1 MMQDLR
7 LILIVVGAAAI
18 IALLLHGLWTSRKE
32 RSSLF
37 RARPMKR
44 RKYESQDEAADDM
57 SEADGSRH
65 AAALPEDPAP
75 RVSPYSEAQNEQD
88 PLLSAGR
95 AYPSSAPEE
104 QPVIPKAQS
113 PRRQPVKTP
122 ETEPQIGLFD
132 ALEQEAPAPD
142 ASAPEEITTAAV
154 ITAAEAEAGISHT
167 RAEEPAAEPEALPV
181 QEEAPVSSAE
191 NKELVLAL
199 FVSAH
204 PGQMLAG
211 DTLRT
216 AIEQAGFRFGAMN
229 IYHRHV
235 DPAGSG
241 PVLFSLANMV
251 NPGTFVPEQMEEIET
266 PGVAMF
272 MMVPSYGDAGQNF
285 KLMLQAAQRI
295 ASDVGGVVLDEER
308 KMLTPQKIEVYKAR
322 IRKVLVTGQ
331 N

>member
-1 MMQDLR
+1 MQDLR
-7 LILIVVGAAAI
+7 LILIVVGAVAI

-57 SEADGSRH
+57 SEAHGSRH
-65 AAALPEDPAP
+65 SAVLPEDPAL

-95 AYPSSAPEE
+95 MYPSSEPEE
-104 QPVIPKAQS
+104 PSVVPKAQS
-113 PRRQPVKTP
+113 QRRQPVKTP

-132 ALEQEAPAPD
+132 SLEQEVPVPAAPAP
-142 ASAPEEITTAAV
+142 EVMTTAAV
-154 ITAAEAEAGISHT
+154 ITAAETDVPH
-167 RAEEPAAEPEALPV
+167 AEESVAEPE
-181 QEEAPVSSAE
+181 QEETSHSSAE
-191 NKELVLAL
+191 NNELVLAL

-204 PGQMLAG
+204 PGQMVAG
-211 DTLRT
+211 DILRT

-322 IRKVLVTGQ
+322 IRKVLVATQ

>member
-1 MMQDLR
+1 MQDLR

-65 AAALPEDPAP
+65 AAVLPEDPAP

-142 ASAPEEITTAAV
+142 VSAPEEITTAAV
-154 ITAAEAEAGISHT
+154 ITAAEAGISHT

-181 QEEAPVSSAE
+181 QEEAPASSAE

>member
-7 LILIVVGAAAI
+7 LILIVVGAVAI

-57 SEADGSRH
+57 SEAHGSRH
-65 AAALPEDPAP
+65 SAVLPEDPAP
-75 RVSPYSEAQNEQD
+75 QVSPYSEAQNEQD

-95 AYPSSAPEE
+95 MYPSSEPEE
-104 QPVIPKAQS
+104 PPVMPKAQS
-113 PRRQPVKTP
+113 PRRQPVKAP

-132 ALEQEAPAPD
+132 ALEQEAQAPAAPAP
-142 ASAPEEITTAAV
+142 EVMTTAAV
-154 ITAAEAEAGISHT
+154 ITAAETDMPH
-167 RAEEPAAEPEALPV
+167 AEEPVTEPEPV
-181 QEEAPVSSAE
+181 QEAPRSSAE
-191 NKELVLAL
+191 NNEIVLAL

-204 PGQMLAG
+204 PGQMVAG
-211 DTLRT
+211 DILRT
-216 AIEQAGFRFGAMN
+216 AVEQAGFRFGAMN

-272 MMVPSYGDAGQNF
+272 MMVPSYGDASQNF

-322 IRKVLVTGQ
+322 IRKVLVAKQ
-331 N
+331 S

>member
-1 MMQDLR
+1 M
-7 LILIVVGAAAI
+7 
-18 IALLLHGLWTSRKE
+18 
-32 RSSLF
+32 
-37 RARPMKR
+37 
-44 RKYESQDEAADDM
+44 
-57 SEADGSRH
+57 
-65 AAALPEDPAP
+65 
-75 RVSPYSEAQNEQD
+75 
-88 PLLSAGR
+88 
-95 AYPSSAPEE
+95 
-104 QPVIPKAQS
+104 
-113 PRRQPVKTP
+113 
-122 ETEPQIGLFD
+122 
-132 ALEQEAPAPD
+132 
-142 ASAPEEITTAAV
+142 
-154 ITAAEAEAGISHT
+154 
-167 RAEEPAAEPEALPV
+167 
-181 QEEAPVSSAE
+181 
-191 NKELVLAL
+191 LAL

-204 PGQMLAG
+204 PGQMVAG
-211 DTLRT
+211 DILRT

-272 MMVPSYGDAGQNF
+272 MMVPSYGDANQNF

-322 IRKVLVTGQ
+322 IRKVLVAKQ

>member
-1 MMQDLR
+1 MQDLR
-7 LILIVVGAAAI
+7 LILIVVGAVAI

-57 SEADGSRH
+57 SEAHGSRH
-65 AAALPEDPAP
+65 SAVLPEDPAP
-75 RVSPYSEAQNEQD
+75 QVSPYSEAQNEQD

-95 AYPSSAPEE
+95 MYPSSEPEE
-104 QPVIPKAQS
+104 PPVMPKAQS
-113 PRRQPVKTP
+113 PRRQPVKAP

-132 ALEQEAPAPD
+132 ALEQEAQAPAAPAP
-142 ASAPEEITTAAV
+142 EVMTTAAV
-154 ITAAEAEAGISHT
+154 ITAAETDMPHT
-167 RAEEPAAEPEALPV
+167 EEPVTEPEPV
-181 QEEAPVSSAE
+181 QEAPRSSAE
-191 NKELVLAL
+191 NNEIVLAL

-204 PGQMLAG
+204 PGQMVAG
-211 DTLRT
+211 DILRT

-266 PGVAMF
+266 GRGHVYDGA
-272 MMVPSYGDAGQNF
+272 
-285 KLMLQAAQRI
+285 
-295 ASDVGGVVLDEER
+295 VLR
-308 KMLTPQKIEVYKAR
+308 
-322 IRKVLVTGQ
+322 
-331 N
+331 

>member
-1 MMQDLR
+1 MQDLR

-75 RVSPYSEAQNEQD
+75 RISPYSEAQNEQD
-88 PLLSAGR
+88 PLLSAGS
-95 AYPSSAPEE
+95 AYPSSAPEA
-104 QPVIPKAQS
+104 QPVIPKVQN
-113 PRRQPVKTP
+113 PRRQPVKPP

-132 ALEQEAPAPD
+132 ALEQEVPSPD

-154 ITAAEAEAGISHT
+154 ITEAEAGISHT
-167 RAEEPAAEPEALPV
+167 RAEEPAAEPEAVPV

-191 NKELVLAL
+191 NRELVLAL

-211 DTLRT
+211 DILRT

>member
-1 MMQDLR
+1 MQDLR

-95 AYPSSAPEE
+95 AYASSAPEE
-104 QPVIPKAQS
+104 QPVIPKTQS

-132 ALEQEAPAPD
+132 ALEQE
-142 ASAPEEITTAAV
+142 
-154 ITAAEAEAGISHT
+154 
-167 RAEEPAAEPEALPV
+167 
-181 QEEAPVSSAE
+181 
-191 NKELVLAL
+191 
-199 FVSAH
+199 
-204 PGQMLAG
+204 
-211 DTLRT
+211 
-216 AIEQAGFRFGAMN
+216 
-229 IYHRHV
+229 HRH
-235 DPAGSG
+235 
-241 PVLFSLANMV
+241 
-251 NPGTFVPEQMEEIET
+251 
-266 PGVAMF
+266 
-272 MMVPSYGDAGQNF
+272 
-285 KLMLQAAQRI
+285 RI
-295 ASDVGGVVLDEER
+295 PLLRR
-308 KMLTPQKIEVYKAR
+308 K
-322 IRKVLVTGQ
+322 
-331 N
+331 

>member
-1 MMQDLR
+1 MQDLR
-7 LILIVVGAAAI
+7 LILIVVGAVAI

-57 SEADGSRH
+57 SEAQGSRH
-65 AAALPEDPAP
+65 SAVLPEDPAP
-75 RVSPYSEAQNEQD
+75 QVSPYPEAQNEQD

-95 AYPSSAPEE
+95 MYPSSEPEE
-104 QPVIPKAQS
+104 PPVMSKAQS
-113 PRRQPVKTP
+113 PRRQPVKAP

-132 ALEQEAPAPD
+132 ALEQEAQAPAAPAP
-142 ASAPEEITTAAV
+142 EVMTTAAV
-154 ITAAEAEAGISHT
+154 ITAAETDMPHT
-167 RAEEPAAEPEALPV
+167 EEPVTEPEPV
-181 QEEAPVSSAE
+181 QEAPRSSAE
-191 NKELVLAL
+191 NNEIVLAL

-204 PGQMLAG
+204 PGQMVAG
-211 DTLRT
+211 DILRT

-272 MMVPSYGDAGQNF
+272 MMVPSYGDASQNF

-322 IRKVLVTGQ
+322 IRKVLVAKQ

>member
-1 MMQDLR
+1 MQDLR

-44 RKYESQDEAADDM
+44 RKYESQDEVADDM

-95 AYPSSAPEE
+95 AYASSAPEE
-104 QPVIPKAQS
+104 QPVIPKTQS

-142 ASAPEEITTAAV
+142 TSAPEEITTAAV

-167 RAEEPAAEPEALPV
+167 RAEEPAAEPEAVPV
-181 QEEAPVSSAE
+181 QEEAPVSSTE

-216 AIEQAGFRFGAMN
+216 AIEQAEFRFGAMN

>member
-1 MMQDLR
+1 MQDLR
-7 LILIVVGAAAI
+7 LILIVVGAVAI

-44 RKYESQDEAADDM
+44 RKYEPQDEAADDI
-57 SEADGSRH
+57 SEAHGSRH
-65 AAALPEDPAP
+65 SAVLPEDPAP

-95 AYPSSAPEE
+95 MYPSSEPEE
-104 QPVIPKAQS
+104 PSVVPKAQS
-113 PRRQPVKTP
+113 PRRQPVKAP

-132 ALEQEAPAPD
+132 ALEQEEPVPAAPAP
-142 ASAPEEITTAAV
+142 EVITTASV
-154 ITAAEAEAGISHT
+154 ISAAETDVPH
-167 RAEEPAAEPEALPV
+167 AEEPAAEPEAVSV
-181 QEEAPVSSAE
+181 QEETPRSSAE
-191 NKELVLAL
+191 NNELVLAL

-211 DTLRT
+211 DILRT

-272 MMVPSYGDAGQNF
+272 MMVPSYGDPGQNF

-322 IRKVLVTGQ
+322 IRKVLVATQ
-331 N
+331 S

>member
-1 MMQDLR
+1 MQDLR
-7 LILIVVGAAAI
+7 LILIVVGAVAI

-44 RKYESQDEAADDM
+44 RKYESQNEAADDL
-57 SEADGSRH
+57 SEAPGSRH
-65 AAALPEDPAP
+65 SAALPEDPAP
-75 RVSPYSEAQNEQD
+75 QVSPYPEAQHEQD
-88 PLLSAGR
+88 PLLSAGNM
-95 AYPSSAPEE
+95 YPPSEPEAL
-104 QPVIPKAQS
+104 PVMPKAQS
-113 PRRQPVKTP
+113 PRRQPARAP
-122 ETEPQIGLFD
+122 EAEPQIGLFD
-132 ALEQEAPAPD
+132 ALEQEAQAPAAPAP
-142 ASAPEEITTAAV
+142 EVMTTAAV
-154 ITAAEAEAGISHT
+154 FTAAETDAPH
-167 RAEEPAAEPEALPV
+167 AEEPAAEPEPV
-181 QEEAPVSSAE
+181 QEDAPRSSAE
-191 NKELVLAL
+191 NNELVLAL

-204 PGQMLAG
+204 PGQMVAG
-211 DTLRT
+211 DILRT

-322 IRKVLVTGQ
+322 IRKVLVAKQ

>member
-1 MMQDLR
+1 MQDLR
-7 LILIVVGAAAI
+7 LILIVVGAVAI

-57 SEADGSRH
+57 SEAHGARH
-65 AAALPEDPAP
+65 SAALPDDPAP
-75 RVSPYSEAQNEQD
+75 QISPYSEAQNEQD

-95 AYPSSAPEE
+95 MSPSPEPEE
-104 QPVIPKAQS
+104 PPVIPKAQS

-122 ETEPQIGLFD
+122 EAEPQIGLFD
-132 ALEQEAPAPD
+132 ALEQEAPAPQV
-142 ASAPEEITTAAV
+142 AVTPAPEVMTTAAV
-154 ITAAEAEAGISHT
+154 ITAAETDTPH
-167 RAEEPAAEPEALPV
+167 EEQPAAEPEPVVAV
-181 QEEAPVSSAE
+181 QEDAPHSSAE
-191 NKELVLAL
+191 NNELVLAL

-204 PGQMLAG
+204 PGQMVAG
-211 DTLRT
+211 DILRT
-216 AIEQAGFRFGAMN
+216 AVEQAGFRFGAMN

-272 MMVPSYGDAGQNF
+272 MMVPSYGDASQNF

-322 IRKVLVTGQ
+322 IRKVLVAKQ